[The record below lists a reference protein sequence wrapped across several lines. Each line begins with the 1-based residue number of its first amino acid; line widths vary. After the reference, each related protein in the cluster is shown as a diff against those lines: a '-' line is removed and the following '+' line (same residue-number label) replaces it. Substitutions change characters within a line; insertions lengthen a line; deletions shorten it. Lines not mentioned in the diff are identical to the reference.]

1 MLYVKYCYSEYFM
14 DRESWQKIRGAEMLV
29 VMKVISLGFDVD
41 HGSVTQLPSVFEY
54 AGYVL
59 CVGTSVFGPWVSF
72 QDYVTIYKNPVWVS
86 L

>member
-1 MLYVKYCYSEYFM
+1 MKYCYSEYFM

-29 VMKVISLGFDVD
+29 VMKVISVGFDVD
-41 HGSVTQLPSVFEY
+41 LGSVMQLPSVFEY
-54 AGYVL
+54 VGYVL

-72 QDYVTIYKNPVWVS
+72 QDYLAIYKNPIWVS